1 MDALALLKADHRA
14 VEEKFTK
21 FEALGPKAVKTKS
34 AIARDVI
41 KALSIHASIEEQ
53 YVYPAVRERLTAHTS
68 DVLEALEE
76 HHIVKWTLSELLEME
91 ASDERFDAKFTVL
104 MENVRHHVKEEE
116 KSLFPAMRKGF
127 TRNEL
132 IELGEVLAKGK
143 GSAPSRPHPRSGDEP
158 PMNMISSLLAKPLD
172 TARDAGESALRQI
185 RAKVSG

>member
-14 VEEKFTK
+14 VEEKFAK
-21 FEALGPKAVKTKS
+21 FEALGPKALKAKS
-34 AIARDVI
+34 AIARDVV

-53 YVYPAVRERLTAHTS
+53 YLYPAIRERLTAHTS

-76 HHIVKWTLSELLEME
+76 HHIVKWTLSELLETE
-91 ASDERFDAKFTVL
+91 ASDERFEAKFTVL

-132 IELGEVLAKGK
+132 IELGEVLAKAK
-143 GSAPSRPHPRSGDEP
+143 DSAPSRPHPRSGDEP